1 MVKNVGV
8 TLFLVAGCFTD
19 TDDHKGFGGDTAGD
33 TVGDTEDGT
42 AGDTGDG
49 TDLPPGT
56 SGGGETGGDGGG
68 ASSSAGTTDQDESTA
83 VDTTDGSDSASG
95 SSDTSGESGS
105 SGTGFLCP
113 DGMAFNQGYCWAV
126 AACDVAACSVGGDAW
141 CGQSNIDTCA
151 AYGLEPTPTQILL
164 PEWTEEIAEGISDQ
178 LGLSGV
184 EETGNG
190 CCYAVWNST
199 WNTIR
204 AYGYGLDR
212 EYTNRM
218 MCIYT
223 SDAGGVNLYY
233 YWPIHTCFPL

>member
-8 TLFLVAGCFTD
+8 ALVLVAGCFAD
-19 TDDHKGFGGDTAGD
+19 TDDHKGFGGDTAG
-33 TVGDTEDGT
+33 GT
-42 AGDTGDG
+42 AGDATGDTAG
-49 TDLPPGT
+49 NTASASDPAAET
-56 SGGGETGGDGGG
+56 SGDGGG
-68 ASSSAGTTDQDESTA
+68 DSSSTGTTDQGESTA
-83 VDTTDGSDSASG
+83 ADTTDSSDSATD
-95 SSDTSGESGS
+95 SSDTSGGSGS
-105 SGTGFLCP
+105 SGTGLLCP

-199 WNTIR
+199 RNTIR

-218 MCIYT
+218 MCIYAY
-223 SDAGGVNLYY
+223 DAGGVNPYY